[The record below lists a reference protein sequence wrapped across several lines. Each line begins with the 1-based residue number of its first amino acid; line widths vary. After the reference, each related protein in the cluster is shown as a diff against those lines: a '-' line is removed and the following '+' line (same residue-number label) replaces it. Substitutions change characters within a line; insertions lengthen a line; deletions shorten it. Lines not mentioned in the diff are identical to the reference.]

1 MHEAMRRPVTLADA
15 FGDASRVRDAIL
27 IVTASL
33 VTGLCAQAEV
43 QLPFTPVPMTL
54 QPLAVFLVGAALGS
68 RRAAAAM
75 LAYLV
80 EGAAGLPFFSGGAA
94 GVAHLFG
101 PSGGYLLGFVP
112 AAYTIG
118 WFAERGWDRHV
129 LRTFAA
135 MAAGSVVLFACG
147 LAQLAAFVPRAQLLA
162 TGLLPFLA
170 GDLLKMLL
178 AAFLLPG
185 LWKLLERTGLA
196 PRA

>member
-1 MHEAMRRPVTLADA
+1 
-15 FGDASRVRDAIL
+15 
-27 IVTASL
+27 
-33 VTGLCAQAEV
+33 
-43 QLPFTPVPMTL
+43 VP
-54 QPLAVFLVGAALGS
+54 PAC
-68 RRAAAAM
+68 R
-75 LAYLV
+75 
-80 EGAAGLPFFSGGAA
+80 FFSVGAA

-147 LAQLAAFVPRAQLLA
+147 LAQLARSCRGRSCSRPACCRSSPVTSSRCS
-162 TGLLPFLA
+162 
-170 GDLLKMLL
+170 L